1 MRLIQLVDF
10 VADFTGKPTYPLEF
24 PYNTKIEDVLVV
36 DIINGAM
43 AGSVIDMNIQI
54 MARSAHPSIAEERC
68 NVLLESL
75 HNQTNL
81 MWDGLQ
87 IILIQAKNP
96 NPFYN
101 GQDSNNNYI
110 YTTDFRLLVTN

>member
-1 MRLIQLVDF
+1 M
-10 VADFTGKPTYPLEF
+10 AAYTGKPVYPLEF

-36 DIINGAM
+36 DIINGTM
-43 AGSVIDMNIQI
+43 NGSVTEMNIQV
-54 MARSAHPSIAEERC
+54 MARSVHPSVAEERA
-68 NVLLESL
+68 NILISSL
-75 HNQTNL
+75 HNKTGL
-81 MWDGLQ
+81 TWDDIQ

-101 GQDSNNNYI
+101 GQDANNNYI